1 MDARQLPAR
10 PNLEQYKKQAKE
22 IVKAWNGDEKALR
35 KINELYAHY
44 GRELTPEEFR
54 EKVKQRY
61 RPLTRSQF
69 EEDNFTLANAQFLLA
84 REHAFDSW
92 PKFAAHI
99 ETLNEENSPVA
110 KFEAAAD
117 AIAGGDAKKLGR
129 LLRENPELIRQ
140 RSDREHRS
148 TLLHYVSANG
158 IEDFRQVTPTNI
170 LEITKI
176 LLDAGA
182 EVNAESDAYGGGSTT
197 LGLTGTSAHPR
208 GTGVQNELL
217 EVLLNAGAQ
226 IDAPAA
232 GGNEQ
237 SAVRGSLANGC
248 PEAAEYLA
256 AHGAR
261 LDLVGAAGIGRL
273 DVVKSFFD
281 EQNLTK
287 EQAEE
292 ALLYAS
298 GYGQRAVVEFLLDPE
313 LGGVDIQ
320 AADNAK
326 QTALHW
332 ALFTPQPEIIEL
344 LLRRGARP
352 DAVNV
357 YGGDALGQALWSLT
371 NNDNAADFP
380 RAIEILLAAGAE
392 IEEGTIAWLRRQP
405 KPSDEVK
412 AKVEE
417 ILRRFGAES

>member
-1 MDARQLPAR
+1 MDARKLPVR

-22 IVKAWNGDEKALR
+22 IVKAWNGDEKSLR
-35 KINELYAHY
+35 KINELY
-44 GRELTPEEFR
+44 GRAFAPEEFR
-54 EKVKQRY
+54 ERVKQHY
-61 RPLTRSQF
+61 RRLTRSPF
-69 EEDNFTLANAQFLLA
+69 EEENLTLANAQFLLA

-99 ETLNEENSPVA
+99 EALNEENSLTA

-117 AIAGGDAKKLGR
+117 AIAEGDVKKLGQI
-129 LLRENPELIRQ
+129 LQKDPSIVHA

-158 IEDFRQVTPTNI
+158 VEDFRQVTPRNI
-170 LEITKI
+170 LEIAKL

-182 EVNAESDAYGGGSTT
+182 EVNAESEAYGGGSTT
-197 LGLTGTSAHPR
+197 LGLAATSAHPR
-208 GTGVQNELL
+208 DTGVQNDLL
-217 EVLLNAGAQ
+217 EVLLGAGAK

-232 GGNEQ
+232 GGNQ
-237 SAVRGSLANGC
+237 HSAVRGSLANGC
-248 PEAAEYLA
+248 PEAARYLA

-281 EQNLTK
+281 EQDATK
-287 EQAEE
+287 EQPPGAEE

-298 GYGQRAVVEFLLDPE
+298 GYGQRETVEFLLDR
-313 LGGVDIQ
+313 GVDIQ

-332 ALFTPQPEIIEL
+332 ALFTPQPEIVEL
-344 LLRRGARP
+344 LLRRGARL
-352 DAVNV
+352 DAVNT
-357 YGGDALGQALWSLT
+357 YGGDALGQALWSLV
-371 NNDNAADFP
+371 NNDHADGFP
-380 RAIEILLAAGAE
+380 RAIEILLEAGAE
-392 IEEGTIAWLRRQP
+392 TEEGTIAWLWRQP
-405 KPSDEVK
+405 KPSAEVK

-417 ILRRFGAES
+417 ILRRFGAVS